1 VNPAS
6 SVQHYE
12 NFPVASWLC
21 PPRLRGAV
29 QAIYHFA
36 RTADDLADEG
46 TATAE
51 QRLKAL
57 SQYRHLLNQAVGPAT
72 KPVTAPLLATNRQA
86 PPLAPP
92 ATPSAAQDTPAAWAS
107 IFGQL
112 RSQAQA
118 HGLPAQP
125 FHDLL
130 DAFCQDASNPIY
142 EDRAD
147 LLDYC
152 AKSAN
157 PVGRLLLHLY
167 GMHDAA
173 SLRQSDAICSALQ
186 LANFWQDLSVDLPR
200 HRCYVPEREWQRHG
214 MTRLSLLAGNTAAS
228 RALVADLVT
237 WTRGLM
243 LQGCGLPLRIPG
255 RAGWELRLVVQGG
268 LLILDKLE
276 ANNFDALTRRPTV
289 GRGDA
294 LQLLWR
300 AVSMRSTPGPA
311 QGHEDTA

>member
-46 TATAE
+46 SATPE
-51 QRLKAL
+51 QRLMAL
-57 SQYRHLLNQAVGPAT
+57 SQYRELLNKAVGPAT
-72 KPVTAPLLATNRQA
+72 RPASAMLLGMAASASPETPPTAQVASANW
-86 PPLAPP
+86 
-92 ATPSAAQDTPAAWAS
+92 TP
-107 IFGQL
+107 IFTQL
-112 RSQAQA
+112 RAQAQA
-118 HGLPAQP
+118 HNLPAQP

-130 DAFCQDASNPIY
+130 DAFSQDASNPLY

-157 PVGRLLLHLY
+157 PIGRLLLHLY

-243 LQGCGLPLRIPG
+243 LQGAALPLRIPG

-276 ANNFDALTRRPTV
+276 ANNFDALTTRPTV
-289 GRGDA
+289 GRSDA
-294 LQLLWR
+294 LPLLWR
-300 AVSMRSTPGPA
+300 AVRMRDTPSGNPG
-311 QGHEDTA
+311 QEDAA